1 MALCWTKELWESKK
15 DPDIWGKTLEK
26 YEKIKLNW
34 AVVEKEKRDWD
45 QGRWDKVLICV
56 IAVKRYL
63 AGPIV
68 HGK

>member
-1 MALCWTKELWESKK
+1 MLDQRTVRKWKI
-15 DPDIWGKTLEK
+15 PDIWGSFLEK
-26 YEKIKLNW
+26 YDKIKLKW
-34 AVVEKEKRDWD
+34 AVVEKEKCDWD

-68 HGK
+68 HRK